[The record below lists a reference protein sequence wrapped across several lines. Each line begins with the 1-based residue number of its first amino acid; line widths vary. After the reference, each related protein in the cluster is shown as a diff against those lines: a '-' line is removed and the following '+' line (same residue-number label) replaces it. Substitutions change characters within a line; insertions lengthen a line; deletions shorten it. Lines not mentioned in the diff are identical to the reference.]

1 MERRCTA
8 CIHPGYTCDT
18 CPITLNY
25 WTSLPSNF
33 ILSTSGITE
42 DRIREIIKEELA
54 KGQQPKNC
62 GIVGT
67 IKIEADVDSFK
78 EAAEC
83 FSPSEEMPFEEAFT
97 ALRSGKRVTNKK
109 WNGDNQYVFMMHGYE
124 SVTANETLAKASRIP
139 ISSDVCI
146 APYLMMRNSQGI
158 YSNWVPSNGDLFSKS
173 WKIID

>member
-8 CIHPGYTCDT
+8 CIHPSYTCDT

-25 WTSLPSNF
+25 WTSLPSGF

-54 KGQQPKNC
+54 NGKQLKNC

-78 EAAEC
+78 EAAGC
-83 FSPSEEMPFEEAFT
+83 VDNPYYNLSFEEVLP
-97 ALRSGKRVTNKK
+97 ALKAGMRATRTD
-109 WNGDNQYVFMMHGYE
+109 WNGKNRYVCMLEGGWELDALIVRDPFL
-124 SVTANETLAKASRIP
+124 VLFN
-139 ISSDVCI
+139 SSGEYV
-146 APYLMMRNSQGI
+146 P
-158 YSNWVPSNGDLFSKS
+158 WVPSMGDLFSNK
-173 WKIID
+173 WEIIKNTTY